1 MSPTAPRPY
10 RERLSPSAGVVVLAV
25 VGGASLGLILL
36 PFSTAGALAVGA
48 AGALGLVAATEVL
61 APVVEVR
68 VPCPPDGETPGVGG
82 ELRAGR
88 ARIPAGAL
96 GAPEVLDREQMRAAL
111 GPGLDVRAW
120 VCHRPWI
127 GPGVRVPVPDP
138 RDSTPYWL
146 MSSRRPAALAAALG
160 RAGDQAAH
168 SEQTS

>member
-1 MSPTAPRPY
+1 MPVSTPRPY
-10 RERLSPSAGVVVLAV
+10 RERLSPSPGVVVLAV
-25 VGGASLGLILL
+25 VGGASLGLVLL
-36 PFSTAGALAVGA
+36 PVSTAAALAVGA
-48 AGALGLVAATEVL
+48 AAVAGLLAALVLL

-82 ELRAGR
+82 ELRAGH
-88 ARIPAGAL
+88 ARIPTGAL
-96 GAPEVLDREQMRAAL
+96 GAPEVLDREAMRAAL
-111 GPGLDVRAW
+111 GPGLDARAW
-120 VCHRPWI
+120 VCHRPWV
-127 GPGVRVPVPDP
+127 GPGVRVPVRDP